1 MKQKFCFSM
10 GQIQLGSL
18 SYHVWSNFSQT
29 PMKGSSLPYS
39 RHVTKVNNFPGI
51 TPHLTSF
58 LHTLFESQ
66 FTQLGMQLIK
76 LAQLCSLPWLANV
89 TSFIS
94 DISVAK
100 LQSTSLPISVESSA
114 VQVEVNHKAGRTRT
128 LKERSEYRF

>member
-100 LQSTSLPISVESSA
+100 LQSTSLSHLCRKLCCASGGEPQGRQEEDIKG
-114 VQVEVNHKAGRTRT
+114 EV
-128 LKERSEYRF
+128 